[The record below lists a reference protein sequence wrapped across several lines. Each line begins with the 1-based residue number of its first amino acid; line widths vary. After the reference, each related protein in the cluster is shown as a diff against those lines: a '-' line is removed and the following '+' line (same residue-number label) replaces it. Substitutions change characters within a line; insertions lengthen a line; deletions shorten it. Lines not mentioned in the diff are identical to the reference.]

1 MRFSVLLILGG
12 AAFAQISPDQALV
25 SKYCAGCHNDKTGSG
40 NFSLE
45 KLNPAAAGDQAQAW
59 EKVVRKV
66 RAGMM
71 PPSGMPRPERKD
83 LDAFA
88 GRIETSLDRAA
99 AQHPDPGRPGLHRLN
114 RTEYANIIRDLLDLD
129 VDVSTLLPADDSSEG
144 FDNVAEALATSPAL
158 VERYTAASLKVSKL
172 AVGNMLTSASTVTYR
187 APTDFSQAG
196 HIEGLP
202 LGTIGGMLVKHN
214 FPLDAEYSIKI
225 RARGG
230 TGGVGVVGTPEQDVE
245 LSIDGVRVKVA
256 RATTIDLKIPIKAGP
271 RTLGVAL
278 IRHSPSGADE
288 IWNSPVPGSSVQSIA
303 ITGPLAPTGRGDTP
317 SRHRIFSCHPVSAS
331 EEGAC
336 AKKILSTLATRA
348 YRQDL
353 SSADLDTLWSF
364 YQKGRSDGSFDDGV
378 EQALE
383 RILVD
388 PRFVFRFEREPKTA
402 EAGKPYRISDFEL
415 ASRLSFFLWSSIPDD
430 ELFDSARKGKLH
442 DPVELEKQ
450 SRRMLADP
458 KSKSL
463 VTSFGDQWLYL
474 RELKSA
480 RPETRDFN
488 DNLRQ
493 GFRKETEMLL
503 ESILREDRNVVDLLN
518 ADYTFVDETLARH
531 YGIPNVHGSRFRRV
545 TLSDDSRRG
554 LLGQGSFLLVTSVA
568 TRTSPVARGK
578 WILENI
584 LGVPAPLPPPA
595 VPSLPESDGGSQ
607 PTSVRAK
614 MEMHRTNPVCASCH
628 KIMDP
633 IGFSLEGFDFVGR
646 SRATDGGAKID
657 TTGQLV
663 DGTKLDGVSS
673 LREALLSR
681 SDVFVRTMTQ
691 KLMIYGVGR
700 PLQYTD
706 MPVVRAIATE
716 ASHNN
721 YRFSSLITGIVK
733 SPQFQMRMKSAL
745 PAQEERQ

>member
-1 MRFSVLLILGG
+1 VKSLAIALLAG
-12 AAFAQISPDQALV
+12 AAFAQAPDQALIT
-25 SKYCAGCHNDKTGSG
+25 KYCAGCHSGKTPSG
-40 NFSLE
+40 GFSFE
-45 KLNPAAAGDQAQAW
+45 NLNAAAAGDAPQVW

-71 PPSGMPRPERKD
+71 PPSGVPRPERKE

-88 GRIETSLDRAA
+88 GRIEAALDRAG

-114 RTEYANIIRDLLDLD
+114 RTEYANVIRDLLDLD

-144 FDNVAEALATSPAL
+144 FDNVAEALAISPAL
-158 VERYTAASLKVSKL
+158 VERYTAAALKISKL
-172 AVGNMLTSASTVTYR
+172 AVGNMLASASTVTYR
-187 APTDFSQAG
+187 AAADFSQSG

-214 FPLDAEYSIKI
+214 FPLDAEYAIKI

-245 LSIDGVRVKVA
+245 VSIDGARVRVS
-256 RATTIDLKIPIKAGP
+256 RANTIDLKLPIKAGP
-271 RTLGVAL
+271 RTIGVAL
-278 IRHSPSGADE
+278 VRHSPGGADE
-288 IWNSPVPGSSVQSIA
+288 IWNTVIPGSSVQSIA
-303 ITGPLAPTGRGDTP
+303 ITGPLNPSGPGDTP
-317 SRHRIFSCHPVSAS
+317 SRRRIFTCRPAAAA
-331 EEGAC
+331 EEAAC
-336 AKKILSTLATRA
+336 AKKIVTNLATRA
-348 YRQDL
+348 FRQDL
-353 SSADLDTLWSF
+353 SNTDLDSVLTF
-364 YQKGRSDGSFDDGV
+364 YQKGRSAGSFDDGI
-378 EQALE
+378 EQALS

-388 PRFVFRFEREPKTA
+388 PRFVFRFERVPA
-402 EAGKPYRISDFEL
+402 GAAAGKPYRISDFEL

-430 ELFDSARKGKLH
+430 ELLESARRGRLH
-442 DPVELEKQ
+442 DPAELEKQ
-450 SRRMLADP
+450 VRRMLADP
-458 KSKSL
+458 RSKSL

-493 GFRKETEMLL
+493 AFRTETEMLL
-503 ESILREDRNVVDLLN
+503 ESIMREDRSVVDLLN
-518 ADYTFVDETLARH
+518 ADYTFVNETLARH
-531 YGIPNVHGSRFRRV
+531 YGIPEVRGSRFRKV
-545 TLSDDSRRG
+545 TLTDNSRRG

-595 VPSLPESDGGSQ
+595 VPSLPESDGGGQ
-607 PTSVRAK
+607 PVSVRAK
-614 MEMHRTNPVCASCH
+614 MELHRQNPVCASCH

-633 IGFSLEGFDFVGR
+633 IGFALEGFDLVGR
-646 SRATDGGAKID
+646 ARTTDGGAKID

-663 DGTKLDGVSS
+663 DGTRLDGAAS

-691 KLMIYGVGR
+691 KLMIYAVGR

-706 MPVVRAIATE
+706 MPAVRAITAE
-716 ASHNN
+716 ASRDR
-721 YRFSSLITGIVK
+721 YRFSALITGIVK
-733 SPQFQMRMKSAL
+733 SPQFQMRMK
-745 PAQEERQ
+745 PTQEERP

>member
-1 MRFSVLLILGG
+1 VKSLAIALLAG
-12 AAFAQISPDQALV
+12 AAFAQAPDQALIT
-25 SKYCAGCHNDKTGSG
+25 KYCAGCHSGKTPSG
-40 NFSLE
+40 GFSFE
-45 KLNPAAAGDQAQAW
+45 NLNAAAAGDAPQVW

-71 PPSGMPRPERKD
+71 PPSGMPRPERKE

-88 GRIETSLDRAA
+88 GRIEAALGRAG

-114 RTEYANIIRDLLDLD
+114 RTEYANVIRDLLDLD

-144 FDNVAEALATSPAL
+144 FDNVAEALAISPAL
-158 VERYTAASLKVSKL
+158 VERYTAAALKISKL
-172 AVGNMLTSASTVTYR
+172 AIGNMLASASTVTYR
-187 APTDFSQAG
+187 AAADFSQSG

-214 FPLDAEYSIKI
+214 FPLDAEYAIKI

-245 LSIDGVRVKVA
+245 VSIDGARVRVS
-256 RATTIDLKIPIKAGP
+256 RANTIDLKLPIKAGP
-271 RTLGVAL
+271 RTIGVAL
-278 IRHSPSGADE
+278 VRHSPGGADE
-288 IWNSPVPGSSVQSIA
+288 IWNTVIPGSSVQSIA
-303 ITGPLAPTGRGDTP
+303 ITGPLNPSGPGDTP
-317 SRHRIFSCHPVSAS
+317 SRRRIFTCRPAAAA
-331 EEGAC
+331 EEAAC
-336 AKKILSTLATRA
+336 AKKIVTNLATRA
-348 YRQDL
+348 FRQDL
-353 SSADLDTLWSF
+353 SNTDLDSVLTF
-364 YQKGRSDGSFDDGV
+364 YQKGRSAGSFDDGI
-378 EQALE
+378 EQALS

-388 PRFVFRFEREPKTA
+388 PRFVFRFERVPA
-402 EAGKPYRISDFEL
+402 GAAAGKPYRISDFEL

-430 ELFDSARKGKLH
+430 ELLESARRGRLH
-442 DPVELEKQ
+442 DPAELEKQ
-450 SRRMLADP
+450 VRRMLADP
-458 KSKSL
+458 RSKSL

-493 GFRKETEMLL
+493 AFRTETEMLL
-503 ESILREDRNVVDLLN
+503 ESIMREDRSVVDLLN
-518 ADYTFVDETLARH
+518 ADYTFVNETLARH
-531 YGIPNVHGSRFRRV
+531 YGIPEVRGSRFRKV
-545 TLSDDSRRG
+545 TLTDNSRRG

-595 VPSLPESDGGSQ
+595 VPSLPESDGGGQ
-607 PTSVRAK
+607 PVSVRAK
-614 MEMHRTNPVCASCH
+614 MELHRQNPVCASCH

-633 IGFSLEGFDFVGR
+633 IGFALEGFDLVGR
-646 SRATDGGAKID
+646 ARTTDGGAKID

-663 DGTKLDGVSS
+663 DGTRLDGAAS

-691 KLMIYGVGR
+691 KLMIYAVGR

-706 MPVVRAIATE
+706 MPAVRAITAE
-716 ASHNN
+716 ASRDR
-721 YRFSSLITGIVK
+721 YRFSALITGIVK
-733 SPQFQMRMKSAL
+733 SPQFQMRMK
-745 PAQEERQ
+745 PTQEERP

>member
-1 MRFSVLLILGG
+1 MKLLALAVLAG
-12 AAFAQISPDQALV
+12 AAFAQSADQALV
-25 SKYCAGCHNDKTGSG
+25 AKYCSGCHNDKTKSG
-40 NFSLE
+40 NLSLQQ
-45 KLNPAAAGDQAQAW
+45 LDPSAAGDQPQAW

-71 PPSGMPRPERKD
+71 PPSGMPRPERAE

-88 GRIETSLDRAA
+88 SRIEASLDRAA

-114 RTEYANIIRDLLDLD
+114 RTEYANVIRDLLDLD
-129 VDVSTLLPADDSSEG
+129 VVVSTLLPADDSSEG
-144 FDNVAEALATSPAL
+144 FDNVAEALAISPAL
-158 VERYTAASLKVSKL
+158 VERYTSAALKVSKL
-172 AVGNMLTSASTVTYR
+172 AVGNMLASASTVTYR
-187 APTDFSQAG
+187 APSDYSQSA
-196 HIEGLP
+196 HIDGLP
-202 LGTIGGMLVKHN
+202 LGTTGGMLIKHD

-230 TGGVGVVGTPEQDVE
+230 VGGIGVAATPEQDVE
-245 LSIDGVRVKVA
+245 VTIDGTRVKVS
-256 RATTIDLKIPIKAGP
+256 RAAMIDLRLPIQAGP
-271 RTLGVAL
+271 RTIGVAL

-288 IWNSPVPGSSVQSIA
+288 IWNNPIPGSSVQSIA
-303 ITGPLAPTGRGDTP
+303 ITGPLNPGGPGDTP
-317 SRHRIFSCHPVSAS
+317 SRRRIFLCHPAGAA
-331 EEGAC
+331 EEATC
-336 AKKILSTLATRA
+336 ANKIISTLATRA
-348 YRQDL
+348 FRQDPDQK
-353 SSADLDTLWSF
+353 DLDLLLGF
-364 YQKGRSDGSFDDGV
+364 YGKGRAEGSFDDGI

-388 PRFVFRFEREPKTA
+388 PRFMFRFEREPA
-402 EAGKPYRISDFEL
+402 SAPAGKPYRITDFEL

-430 ELFDSARKGKLH
+430 ELLAAARAGKLH
-442 DPVELEKQ
+442 EPGELEKQ
-450 SRRMLADP
+450 TRRMLADP
-458 KSKSL
+458 RSKSL

-480 RPETRDFN
+480 RPESRDFN

-493 GFRKETEMLL
+493 GFRTETEMLL
-503 ESILREDRNVVDLLN
+503 ESILREDRSVVDLLN
-518 ADYTFVDETLARH
+518 ADYTYVDETLAKF
-531 YGIPNVHGSRFRRV
+531 YGIPNVRGSRFRRV
-545 TLSDDSRRG
+545 TLTDDSRRG
-554 LLGQGSFLLVTSVA
+554 LLGQGSFLLTTSVA

-595 VPSLPESDGGSQ
+595 VPSLPESNDGTE

-614 MEMHRTNPVCASCH
+614 MEIHRSNPVCASCH

-633 IGFSLEGFDFVGR
+633 IGFALEGFDLVGR
-646 SRATDGGAKID
+646 SRTTDGGAKID

-663 DGTKLDGVSS
+663 DGTKLDGVAS

-691 KLMIYGVGR
+691 KLMIYAVGR

-706 MPVVRAIATE
+706 MPAVRAIATQ
-716 ASHNN
+716 AAHNN
-721 YRFSSLITGIVK
+721 YRFSELIAGIVK
-733 SPQFQMRMKSAL
+733 SPQFQMRVKSAQ
-745 PAQEERQ
+745 AGVQE